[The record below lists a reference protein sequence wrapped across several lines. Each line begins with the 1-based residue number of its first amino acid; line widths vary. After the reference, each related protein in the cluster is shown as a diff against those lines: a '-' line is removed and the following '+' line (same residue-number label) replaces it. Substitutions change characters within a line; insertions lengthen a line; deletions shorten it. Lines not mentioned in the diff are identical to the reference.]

1 MALPLIAQR
10 NLSVRSKLI
19 LVCLSLS
26 VLPLLLFAAILAF
39 TFSENMTAQGYEHL
53 ASVQDVKRNQVSE
66 LFKERVATAQVF
78 VGEAPSHGMSENNTP
93 ALHYLKEFSIGVM
106 HLTSDDS
113 ERTEILKS
121 MFAESAAGE
130 GPSSAPS
137 LSTSAG
143 GLVRRAYYD
152 NIHAD
157 FHTRL
162 RAFSERFAID
172 DMYLIER
179 RGRVVYSVKKGVY
192 FGEDLKSGRYSTGAE
207 AGLTSIFKKVT
218 AHTETLATDS
228 VFTGFYPY
236 PGRDHFVNY
245 VAKPL
250 FEFGELVGVV
260 VLQYSNESVCRLL
273 GGFAHLAGLS
283 ETYLVAPDHRLH
295 SALTRISER
304 PADIDNPAVASALA
318 GLSVRQAYASYDGAQ
333 VLAVS
338 TPVDVYGE
346 AWALVTEIPSQP
358 IFNEMYATLGVGL
371 AIVIGVI
378 FIIGVVAWHYSG
390 VITRPIKQ
398 LTLLGDELLE
408 QQGAGAKSDE
418 QQDDIRRIERYFYAM
433 REAMLSEEASN
444 QAKSRFLAAA
454 SHDLRQPL
462 HAMGLFISAL
472 EPYVEDATGS
482 KHMRRL
488 KSSHDSLTKL
498 FNALMDMARLEACAV
513 TVNKETFC
521 VDSLLSTLEG
531 EYRAQAKAQGVRLRV
546 AHCGAYIHT
555 DSLLLERMLRNLL
568 TNALRYAEGGKVLMG
583 CRCRGDK
590 LFIQV
595 CDNGV
600 GMTREQQQ
608 EVFKAFVQLDKRSD
622 GLGLGLS
629 IVEKTAKLLELPLS
643 LQSESGKGSIFT
655 LEAPR
660 VAKPEMPFIDA
671 QTELAGVP
679 ARQLVI
685 VLDDDQEILQA
696 MEALL
701 TGWGCDVVLASS
713 LAELDDKLDTLSSAP
728 SLLLADVEL
737 ANGENGVA
745 AIELMSRR
753 LQTPF
758 TPALITGDTSV
769 ARMQEAAK
777 MGLLMLYKPVAPA
790 QLRSL
795 LMHAQNQRQSETV

>member
-1 MALPLIAQR
+1 MAFPLIARR

-19 LVCLSLS
+19 LCLSLS

-39 TFSENMTAQGYEHL
+39 TFSESMTAQGYEHL
-53 ASVQDVKRNQVSE
+53 ASVQDVKRNQVAE
-66 LFKERVATAQVF
+66 LFKERLATAQVF
-78 VGEAPSHGMSENNTP
+78 VGEVSSYAMSENNTP
-93 ALHYLKEFSIGVM
+93 ALHYLKEFSIGAM
-106 HLTSDDS
+106 HLTKLDN
-113 ERTEILKS
+113 ER
-121 MFAESAAGE
+121 AESLQSLFSGHTGALA
-130 GPSSAPS
+130 SSRS
-137 LSTSAG
+137 ENNLI
-143 GLVRRAYYD
+143 RRAYYD

-162 RAFSERFAID
+162 RSFSERFGID

-179 RGRVVYSVKKGVY
+179 RGRVVYSVNKGVY
-192 FGEDLKSGRYSTGAE
+192 FGEDLKSGRYSSGAD
-207 AGLTSIFKKVT
+207 AGLASMFEKVA
-218 AHTETLATDS
+218 AHTETLTTDS

-250 FEFGELVGVV
+250 FEFGVLVGVV
-260 VLQYSNESVCRLL
+260 VMQYSNESVCRLL
-273 GGFAHLAGLS
+273 GGFSHLAGLS

-295 SALTRISER
+295 STLTRVSER
-304 PADIDNPAVASALA
+304 PASIDNLAVESALA
-318 GLSVRQAYASYDGAQ
+318 GLSARQAYPSYDDAQ

-338 TPVDVYGE
+338 SPVDVYGE
-346 AWALVTEIPSQP
+346 IWALVTEIPSKP
-358 IFNEMYATLGVGL
+358 IFNEMYATLGIGL
-371 AIVIGVI
+371 AIVISVVL
-378 FIIGVVAWHYSG
+378 IIGAVAWHYSG
-390 VITRPIKQ
+390 VITEPIKQ

-408 QQGAGAKSDE
+408 QQGARQDAVEHQDE
-418 QQDDIRRIERYFYAM
+418 IRRIERYFYAM

-472 EPYVEDATGS
+472 EPYVEDATGA

-521 VDSLLSTLEG
+521 VDTLLNTLEG
-531 EYRAQAKAQGVRLRV
+531 EYRAQAKAQGVKLRV

-568 TNALRYAEGGKVLMG
+568 TNALRYAEGGKVLLG
-583 CRCRGDK
+583 CRRRGDR
-590 LFIQV
+590 LSIQV

-629 IVEKTAKLLELPLS
+629 IVEKTAKLLGLPLG
-643 LQSESGKGSIFT
+643 LRSESGKGSIFT
-655 LEAPR
+655 LEAPV
-660 VAKPEMPFIDA
+660 VAKPEAAFMEYQA
-671 QTELAGVP
+671 EASGVP
-679 ARQLVI
+679 ARQLVV

-701 TGWGCDVVLASS
+701 TGWGCDVVMARS
-713 LAELDDKLDTLSSAP
+713 LVELSDKLDELSSAP
-728 SLLLADVEL
+728 DLLLADVEL
-737 ANGENGVA
+737 ANGENGVD
-745 AIELMSRR
+745 AIELMSQR